1 MRVSIK
7 DNVYGM
13 SRREYKKLLNIASN
27 AIPNGIYAI
36 EKGNIAVMTNE
47 KHKNTNGLKQAIT
60 EYKMKGFKVYYNEK
74 DNTTKVS

>member
-27 AIPNGIYAI
+27 AYLT
-36 EKGNIAVMTNE
+36 VYML
-47 KHKNTNGLKQAIT
+47 LK
-60 EYKMKGFKVYYNEK
+60 KV
-74 DNTTKVS
+74 T

>member
-27 AIPNGIYAI
+27 AIPNGIYAV

-47 KHKNTNGLKQAIT
+47 KHKIQ
-60 EYKMKGFKVYYNEK
+60 MV
-74 DNTTKVS
+74 

>member
-27 AIPNGIYAI
+27 AMLPFSTVY
-36 EKGNIAVMTNE
+36 ML
-47 KHKNTNGLKQAIT
+47 LK
-60 EYKMKGFKVYYNEK
+60 KV
-74 DNTTKVS
+74 T